1 VAVVVLAVVG
11 VVAGAASAQAAAT
24 PGSRVAV
31 AGPVAGTVSGPV
43 AGPVADG
50 VLADARDGHPLGPVV
65 ALVERTVT
73 VAAAAVTD
81 VVLLAAEHVHAGCD
95 AVAGWW
101 AASAP
106 EWVRGV
112 ARSGI
117 ALWEL
122 REAAREALD
131 L

>member
-1 VAVVVLAVVG
+1 MPRTSWGRHAVAVVVL
-11 VVAGAASAQAAAT
+11 
-24 PGSRVAV
+24 
-31 AGPVAGTVSGPV
+31 
-43 AGPVADG
+43 
-50 VLADARDGHPLGPVV
+50 
-65 ALVERTVT
+65 
-73 VAAAAVTD
+73 
-81 VVLLAAEHVHAGCD
+81 

-112 ARSGI
+112 ATGGI

>member
-1 VAVVVLAVVG
+1 MAVVVLAVVG

-31 AGPVAGTVSGPV
+31 AGPVSGPV

-50 VLADARDGHPLGPVV
+50 VPADARDGHPLGPVV